1 MDNVP
6 KYLLSWVRY
15 PKEIELPIAMSP
27 WIIEGKFL
35 RPLDFKAAGNTRL
48 VGTVATLNLM
58 DTEKNDGKLVI
69 IRIFFTVFLANYIL
83 RIDY

>member
-1 MDNVP
+1 MLDCKQHLAVNS
-6 KYLLSWVRY
+6 LLCNN
-15 PKEIELPIAMSP
+15 PFIITIPIAMSP
-27 WIIEGKFL
+27 WIMEGKFR

-69 IRIFFTVFLANYIL
+69 R
-83 RIDY
+83 

>member
-1 MDNVP
+1 M
-6 KYLLSWVRY
+6 RY
-15 PKEIELPIAMSP
+15 PKEIVLPIAMSP

>member
-1 MDNVP
+1 
-6 KYLLSWVRY
+6 
-15 PKEIELPIAMSP
+15 MSP
-27 WIIEGKFL
+27 WIMEGKFR

-69 IRIFFTVFLANYIL
+69 IKIFFTFFFS
-83 RIDY
+83 

>member
-1 MDNVP
+1 
-6 KYLLSWVRY
+6 
-15 PKEIELPIAMSP
+15 MSP

-69 IRIFFTVFLANYIL
+69 IRIFFTVFFS
-83 RIDY
+83 